1 MSDEGNPGDVSELI
15 KKQAEIESVIEASVA
30 DQVTSNLLQ
39 LRHAQKSLIVARD
52 RLEQEVQERTAE
64 LEKTVEALKTEAEER
79 KQADE
84 ALKELQ
90 MELEVQWKLE
100 AELIKAKDAAE
111 EAAETKTAFLANIS
125 HELRT
130 PMNAV
135 IGYTSLLL
143 DENLS
148 SENKECIEGIRDG
161 CEAMMALINDIL
173 DFSKTNKEN
182 VELEQRPFSLRHCVE
197 KSQDMVTTEAD
208 QKGLNLSYTIS
219 YDTPDTIIG
228 DHGRLRQIL
237 VNLLSNAVKFT
248 DEGEVSV
255 FVSSKTVESNKRQ
268 ILFSI
273 KDTGIG
279 IPQDKMSQIFEPF
292 TQLELTISR
301 KRDGVG
307 LGLAISKKLVEIMG
321 GEIWAESIPG
331 EGTTFY
337 FTIHAEIIQY

>member
-1 MSDEGNPGDVSELI
+1 
-15 KKQAEIESVIEASVA
+15 
-30 DQVTSNLLQ
+30 
-39 LRHAQKSLIVARD
+39 
-52 RLEQEVQERTAE
+52 
-64 LEKTVEALKTEAEER
+64 
-79 KQADE
+79 
-84 ALKELQ
+84 
-90 MELEVQWKLE
+90 MELEAHWKLE

-173 DFSKTNKEN
+173 DFSKANKEN
-182 VELEQRPFSLRHCVE
+182 VELEQRPFSLKHCVE
-197 KSQDMVTTEAD
+197 ESLDMVAVEAD

-255 FVSSKTVESNKRQ
+255 FVSSKTVEGNKRQ
-268 ILFSI
+268 ILFTV

-279 IPQDKMSQIFEPF
+279 IP
-292 TQLELTISR
+292 T
-301 KRDGVG
+301 G
-307 LGLAISKKLVEIMG
+307 
-321 GEIWAESIPG
+321 
-331 EGTTFY
+331 
-337 FTIHAEIIQY
+337 